1 MTATSTARDEAL
13 KTAEEAYQSIREYV
27 EGIAESDMLHPHRIG
42 VWSGK
47 DLVIH
52 VADWESEG
60 ARIFN
65 ELAAG
70 QPERWMPEDVDGNAF
85 NEQRVAAHAA
95 KSLQEALEYWQASH
109 QKLLDAWRATS
120 VEREDILI
128 SLTLDHY
135 RMHYPDFRHVK
146 PFQPLGDDAREILV
160 AEMDAS
166 HDAFLALVSSI
177 PEAKLL
183 EQNTVGVWSGKDLIA
198 HLGHWQDA
206 AIALTREL
214 ENDRPGKW
222 PGEDDSNINQ
232 WNESKVNAMR
242 DLDLAEV
249 RAYQQSAYEQL
260 RELLRGSPYATRSA
274 GIGATQFHYGL
285 HREDFESLA

>member
-1 MTATSTARDEAL
+1 M
-13 KTAEEAYQSIREYV
+13 
-27 EGIAESDMLHPHRIG
+27 
-42 VWSGK
+42 
-47 DLVIH
+47 
-52 VADWESEG
+52 
-60 ARIFN
+60 
-65 ELAAG
+65 
-70 QPERWMPEDVDGNAF
+70 
-85 NEQRVAAHAA
+85 
-95 KSLQEALEYWQASH
+95 
-109 QKLLDAWRATS
+109 
-120 VEREDILI
+120 

-146 PFQPLGDDAREILV
+146 PFQPLSDDAREILV

-166 HDAFLALVSSI
+166 HDAFRALVSSI

-183 EQNTVGVWSGKDLIA
+183 EQNTVGVWSGKDLIT

-222 PGEDDSNINQ
+222 PGEDDSNINE

-260 RELLRGSPYATRSA
+260 RELMRSSPYATRSA

>member
-70 QPERWMPEDVDGNAF
+70 QPERWMPEDVDGHAF
-85 NEQRVAAHAA
+85 NEQRVAGHAA
-95 KSLQEALEYWQASH
+95 ESLHEALEYWQASH
-109 QKLLDAWRATS
+109 QRLLDAWRATS
-120 VEREDILI
+120 VEREDILM

-146 PFQPLGDDAREILV
+146 PFQPLSDDAREILV

-166 HDAFLALVSSI
+166 HDAFRALVSSI

-183 EQNTVGVWSGKDLIA
+183 EQNTVGVWSGKDLIT

-222 PGEDDSNINQ
+222 PGEDDSNINE

-260 RELLRGSPYATRSA
+260 RELMRSSPYATRSA

>member
-27 EGIAESDMLHPHRIG
+27 EGIAESDMLRPHRIG

-70 QPERWMPEDVDGNAF
+70 QPERWMPEDVDGHAF
-85 NEQRVAAHAA
+85 NEQRVAKHAA
-95 KSLQEALEYWQASH
+95 KPLHEALEYWQASH
-109 QKLLDAWRATS
+109 HRLLDAWRATS
-120 VEREDILI
+120 VEREDILM

-146 PFQPLGDDAREILV
+146 PFQPLSDDAREVLV

-166 HDAFLALVSSI
+166 HDAFRALVSSI

-183 EQNTVGVWSGKDLIA
+183 EQNTVGVWSGKDLIT

-222 PGEDDSNINQ
+222 PGEDDSNINE

-260 RELLRGSPYATRSA
+260 RELMRSSPYATRSA

>member
-70 QPERWMPEDVDGNAF
+70 QPERWMPEDVDCHAF
-85 NEQRVAAHAA
+85 NEQRVAGHAA
-95 KSLQEALEYWQASH
+95 KSLHEALEYWQASH
-109 QKLLDAWRATS
+109 QRLLDAWRATS
-120 VEREDILI
+120 VEREDILM

-146 PFQPLGDDAREILV
+146 PFQPLSDDAREILV

-166 HDAFLALVSSI
+166 HDAFRALVSSI

-183 EQNTVGVWSGKDLIA
+183 EQNTVGVWSGKDLIT

-222 PGEDDSNINQ
+222 PGEDDSNINE

-260 RELLRGSPYATRSA
+260 RELMRSSPYATRSA